1 MMGRPLSLLLAA
13 LVAFTPFRA
22 QAFQAPVPPP
32 PLLVPGDEPVVV
44 TEHELRT
51 SNGIVAYEAR
61 AGRIPIRNDE
71 SGEVRGHIFFV
82 AYVAK
87 SAGSHPRPITFIWNG
102 GPTTNSLLLHT
113 EMFGPRRIVKD
124 RFVDNAQSLL
134 TVSDLVFMDPVG
146 TGFSRP
152 ESAESEGEF
161 LSVLGD
167 FAATAEFIRA
177 YRARF
182 DAQGQPL
189 FLAGESY
196 GTWRVSGVAELLAKR
211 GIRLDGAI
219 LISGGIP
226 GSGMPAAFSDAMDVP
241 ARTAAAF
248 YHKKLAPDLMRDRGT
263 TLKKAAAWAKDV
275 YWPALR
281 AIDKLEP
288 GQREEI
294 ARSLARYTGVPATAI
309 NRKTLV
315 MTNRQYLRTLIGA
328 DPAHV
333 LDTFDMRIAGPEPED
348 PGYAQAIT
356 GYLRGALGYRT
367 DLAYTGIE
375 DGYMPMPGPE
385 RRSTGM
391 RWSYNHVT
399 ITPEM
404 LKRAQ
409 QGGGPPGSLPWLQN
423 AMHMEPQL
431 RVFVAAGRYDSLN
444 MCEGNEAIVE
454 GLDRALS
461 RRFTTRCYEGGHM
474 IYRDELSRIALSNDI
489 EDFVRHAANPKL
501 IANGVPT
508 SPSAALSSTA
518 RPAYQDEEATPHE
531 IDPILVQ
538 SRGTPASP
546 QRPRSA

>member
-1 MMGRPLSLLLAA
+1 M
-13 LVAFTPFRA
+13 
-22 QAFQAPVPPP
+22 
-32 PLLVPGDEPVVV
+32 
-44 TEHELRT
+44 
-51 SNGIVAYEAR
+51 AYEAR

-71 SGEVRGHIFFV
+71 SGEVRGHMFFV
-82 AYVAK
+82 AYVAS
-87 SAGSHPRPITFIWNG
+87 SAGTEPRPITFIWNG

-113 EMFGPRRIVKD
+113 EMFGPRRIEKD
-124 RFVDNAQSLL
+124 RFVDNPQSLL

-152 ESAESEGEF
+152 ASAASEGEF

-182 DAQGQPL
+182 AAEDQPL

-196 GTWRVSGVAELLAKR
+196 GTWRVSGVAELLAR
-211 GIRLDGAI
+211 RAVRLDGAI

-226 GSGMPAAFSDAMDVP
+226 GSGMPAAFSDAMYVP
-241 ARTAAAF
+241 SRTAAAF
-248 YHKKLAPDLMRDRGT
+248 FHRKLAPDLMKDRDA
-263 TLKKAAAWAKDV
+263 TLRQATAWARNI
-275 YWPALR
+275 YMPALR
-281 AIDKLEP
+281 SIDSLTT
-288 GQREEI
+288 GQRETI
-294 ARSLARYTGVPATAI
+294 ARELARYTGVPPAAI
-309 NRKTLV
+309 DRKTLV
-315 MTNRQYLRTLIGA
+315 MTNRQYLHTLIGA

-333 LDTFDMRIAGPEPED
+333 LNTFDMRIVGPEPED
-348 PGYAQAIT
+348 PGYPKAISN
-356 GYLRGALGYRT
+356 YLRGELGYRT

-385 RRSTGM
+385 RRSTGE

-423 AMHMEPQL
+423 AMRIEPGL

-444 MCEGNEAIVE
+444 MCEGNRAIVQ
-454 GLDRALS
+454 GLEPALS

-474 IYRDELSRIALSNDI
+474 IYRDEPSRLELSKDIA
-489 EDFVRHAANPKL
+489 DFARAAVDRPRASTSSKPSSILRPAHKDPVLVQGRSGSTSARRKRSSRHRAAAN
-501 IANGVPT
+501 
-508 SPSAALSSTA
+508 
-518 RPAYQDEEATPHE
+518 D
-531 IDPILVQ
+531 
-538 SRGTPASP
+538 
-546 QRPRSA
+546 